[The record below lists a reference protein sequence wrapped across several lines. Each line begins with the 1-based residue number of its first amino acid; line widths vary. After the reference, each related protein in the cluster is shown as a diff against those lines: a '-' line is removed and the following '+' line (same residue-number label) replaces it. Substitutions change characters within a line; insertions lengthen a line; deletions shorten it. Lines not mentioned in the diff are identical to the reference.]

1 MSFNSWQFLVFLP
14 IVIIGYYLLPHKIRW
29 IWLLIA
35 SYYFYMSWNPWLVFL
50 IAGTTLVSYLAAIL
64 IEKTPKKGLKKF
76 YLILTLVI
84 CLGCLVFFKYFN
96 FLSQSVIDFLNF
108 FKLNLPSFALDLI
121 LPVGISFYTFQTL
134 SYTIDVYRGTLPA
147 EKHLGYY
154 ALFVSY
160 FPQLV
165 AGPIE
170 RPETLIPQLKEKHT
184 LDSQNLL
191 IGSRILLSGFFRKV
205 VLADFCGVFVNNIY
219 NNLATS
225 HSLSVYLAT
234 ALFLLEIYFDFS
246 GYSEIALG
254 AARMMGVKLSVNFD
268 KPFSSQSYSEF
279 FRRWHITLNTWFRDY
294 LYIPLGGNR
303 KGVARKVLNLWIV
316 FLLCGLWHGANW
328 TYVLWGAYAAFF
340 ISLETLL
347 RKPFLRFCANHKI
360 DLSNSFVRLF
370 RSTLMFLLYVFG
382 GILFRSKDM
391 TMVSLAYT
399 RLFTAFSAHPLQVAY
414 QELGFN
420 TLTLIEL
427 GLGLLALVLLYHFC
441 YPQGNPELV
450 NTLPKPVPASEP
462 VSGTMEAGVYAQK
475 ASSFVYL
482 VLVIALCWLVLLA
495 SQDSSAFAYFQF

>member
-1 MSFNSWQFLVFLP
+1 
-14 IVIIGYYLLPHKIRW
+14 
-29 IWLLIA
+29 
-35 SYYFYMSWNPWLVFL
+35 
-50 IAGTTLVSYLAAIL
+50 
-64 IEKTPKKGLKKF
+64 
-76 YLILTLVI
+76 
-84 CLGCLVFFKYFN
+84 
-96 FLSQSVIDFLNF
+96 VIDFLNL

-316 FLLCGLWHGANW
+316 FLALRALAWGQLDLCPLGRLCRLLHFLGDPLTEAIPE
-328 TYVLWGAYAAFF
+328 VLCQ
-340 ISLETLL
+340 
-347 RKPFLRFCANHKI
+347 P
-360 DLSNSFVRLF
+360 
-370 RSTLMFLLYVFG
+370 
-382 GILFRSKDM
+382 
-391 TMVSLAYT
+391 
-399 RLFTAFSAHPLQVAY
+399 
-414 QELGFN
+414 
-420 TLTLIEL
+420 
-427 GLGLLALVLLYHFC
+427 
-441 YPQGNPELV
+441 
-450 NTLPKPVPASEP
+450 
-462 VSGTMEAGVYAQK
+462 
-475 ASSFVYL
+475 
-482 VLVIALCWLVLLA
+482 
-495 SQDSSAFAYFQF
+495 